1 MTKLTAWLASVILLA
16 LCLGIA
22 MALGSWLA
30 VIIFCALLAWV
41 LRMAAEALA

>member
-1 MTKLTAWLASVILLA
+1 MTKLTAWLATVILLA

-22 MALGSWLA
+22 MALGMWLA
-30 VIIFCALLAWV
+30 VVFICAVLCWV